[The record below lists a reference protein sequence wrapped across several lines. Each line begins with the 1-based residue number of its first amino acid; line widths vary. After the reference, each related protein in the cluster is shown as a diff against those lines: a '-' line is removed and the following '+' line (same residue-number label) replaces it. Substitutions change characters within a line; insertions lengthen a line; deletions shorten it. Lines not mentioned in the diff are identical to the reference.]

1 MRFDKESLVSEE
13 AVLNQADVQSLEMRF
28 KHRTV
33 IKPPSGWL
41 SLDLREVWAYRELLF
56 LLSWRDVSV
65 RYKQSLVGIGWAV
78 IQPVMTM
85 LIFTLVFGKF
95 AKLPSEGVPYPIFT
109 YCALLPW
116 NYFARSLGD
125 SSNSLVGSANLVTK
139 VYFPRLVL
147 PLSKVFAGLI
157 DFGVA
162 FVILL
167 GMMVWYR
174 VTPTTG
180 LLLLPVFIFFA
191 MLIALAVGLWLT
203 ALNVKYRD
211 IKFVVP
217 FLTQFWMYAS
227 PVAYSATIVPE
238 QWRWIYGLNP
248 MVGVIEGFRWALL
261 GKAAPNLGMMVLSL
275 GIVLLIFVSGLFYF
289 KRMEKTFADII

>member
-1 MRFDKESLVSEE
+1 MRFDKEYLVSEE